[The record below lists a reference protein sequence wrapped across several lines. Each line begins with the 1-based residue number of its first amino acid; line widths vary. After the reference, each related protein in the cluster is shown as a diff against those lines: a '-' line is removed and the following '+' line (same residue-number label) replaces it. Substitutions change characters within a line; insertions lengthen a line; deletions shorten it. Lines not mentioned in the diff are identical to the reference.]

1 MIRTAWTG
9 VLLAAAMSGCLPN
22 NFVAPSGPAD
32 KSAKTV
38 EPRPALAPPVTAG
51 QITGVNAKEKADALR
66 DEMDRDMERAIDGKS
81 DSPKPDKK

>member
-32 KSAKTV
+32 KSAKPIETQ
-38 EPRPALAPPVTAG
+38 RATMQPPVTAG
-51 QITGVNAKEKADALR
+51 QITGAWPD
-66 DEMDRDMERAIDGKS
+66 RAILS
-81 DSPKPDKK
+81 RSSTRP